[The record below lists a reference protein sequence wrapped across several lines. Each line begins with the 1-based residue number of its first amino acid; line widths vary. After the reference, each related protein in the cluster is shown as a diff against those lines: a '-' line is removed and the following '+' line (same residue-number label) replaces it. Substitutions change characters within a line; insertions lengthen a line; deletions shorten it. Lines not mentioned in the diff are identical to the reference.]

1 MKFKLKFHLIYR
13 ILLGLL
19 FLFCLNTNDTTSHS
33 AEKTLTLEQLKAA
46 FIYNFS
52 LFVEWPPHAFEDE
65 HTPIIIGILGDDP
78 FGESLDN
85 ALKGK
90 LLKERS
96 YHIKRSKWISDIAD
110 SHILYISP
118 SAVNDLKSIL
128 NKISGKAVLTIGD
141 YPGLASK
148 GVMFN
153 FYTENEKVRFE
164 ININAVREARLNVSS
179 KLLRLGKIIG
189 DNNYDKND

>member
-1 MKFKLKFHLIYR
+1 MKFKLIFHLIYGS
-13 ILLGLL
+13 LLSLLL
-19 FLFCLNTNDTTSHS
+19 FFCLTTNAAISQS
-33 AEKTLTLEQLKAA
+33 AEKTLTSAQVKAA

-52 LFVEWPPHAFEDE
+52 LFVEWPSRAFEDE
-65 HTPIIIGILGDDP
+65 NTPIVIGILGDDP

-90 LLKERS
+90 LLNERG
-96 YHIKRSKWISDIAD
+96 YQIKRSKWISDIAD

-118 SAVNDLKSIL
+118 SAVQDLKSIL
-128 NKISGKAVLTIGD
+128 NRISGKAVLTIGD

-148 GVMFN
+148 GVMVN
-153 FYTENEKVRFE
+153 FYIENEKVRFE
-164 ININAVREARLNVSS
+164 INANAVREAQLNVSS

-189 DNNYDKND
+189 DNYDNND

>member
-1 MKFKLKFHLIYR
+1 MKFKLRLHLIYR

-19 FLFCLNTNDTTSHS
+19 FFFYLNSNVTISQS
-33 AEKTLTLEQLKAA
+33 AEKTLTLEQVKAA

-52 LFVEWPPHAFEDE
+52 LFVEWPPHALEDE
-65 HTPIIIGILGDDP
+65 NAPFIIGILGDDP

-90 LLKERS
+90 LLKERR
-96 YHIKRSKWISDIAD
+96 YQIKRSKWISDIAD
-110 SHILYISP
+110 SHILFISP
-118 SAVNDLKSIL
+118 SAVHDMESIL

-148 GVMFN
+148 GVMVN
-153 FYTENEKVRFE
+153 FYIEDEKVRFE
-164 ININAVREARLNVSS
+164 ININAVRQAGLKVSS